1 VLTDFDPSEAKFVKD
16 IISMIR
22 VWPKD
27 LYRYFKI
34 SQVSIK
40 IFVTGPLV
48 DNTMTLCVLFN
59 TICLSMDRY
68 GIDTETSNFL

>member
-1 VLTDFDPSEAKFVKD
+1 MLTDFDPAEAGFIKGV
-16 IISMIR
+16 ISAIR

-27 LYRYFKI
+27 LQRYFKI

-40 IFVTGPLV
+40 LFVTGPFV
-48 DNTMTLCVLFN
+48 DNLMTLCVLFN

-68 GIDTETSNFL
+68 GIDSETSDFL